1 MVLDGQ
7 YCGSVVSPLDYF
19 LLAFF
24 IMIVSTLLLYKA
36 AKYFGLKVDRWALVM
51 CAVLAV
57 AVNFAAIIVAVN
69 MTLSYVMVIVA
80 FVLIASAAVTGF
92 NEYRIRRTVL
102 AAGMQENAAL
112 ATFEEEDEEAED
124 SEDTEEEQA
133 EETPAVE
140 AAEAAPE
147 PVAEEPAAPEPKTEP
162 EPVAEEPVAEPEPEA
177 EPAEEAASEEAGEAE
192 ADDEPDTEFVG
203 EVPEAEIVPEEP
215 AEEEPEAESE
225 TAEEAET
232 APDSEETEA
241 DTEAE
246 AETAAEETAPADEA
260 EPETLEE
267 SEEELPDTLQT
278 LDDYLDYAQEQK
290 TAGTYKFAAAAYR
303 KALDVYGDDPYTPF
317 VVIDLG
323 NLYKDIGSY
332 NKAADIYEEALALP
346 ILKGQTDIQAE
357 FKKNIR
363 YLHTV
368 SNILTRHN
376 VPDTPFRKIPP
387 EYLQEIETAFAEK
400 RTD

>member
-1 MVLDGQ
+1 M
-7 YCGSVVSPLDYF
+7 SPLDYF

-57 AVNFAAIIVAVN
+57 AVNFAAIIVALN
-69 MTLSYVMVIVA
+69 MTISYVMVIVA
-80 FVLIASAAVTGF
+80 FVLVASAAVTGF

-102 AAGMQENAAL
+102 AAGMQEDAPL
-112 ATFEEEDEEAED
+112 ATFGEEDGETESSEE
-124 SEDTEEEQA
+124 TEEEQA
-133 EETPAVE
+133 
-140 AAEAAPE
+140 
-147 PVAEEPAAPEPKTEP
+147 AEEPAAKSAETAEAS
-162 EPVAEEPVAEPEPEA
+162 PVEEPAEAEQNPEPEPE
-177 EPAEEAASEEAGEAE
+177 P
-192 ADDEPDTEFVG
+192 
-203 EVPEAEIVPEEP
+203 EP
-215 AEEEPEAESE
+215 AEEEPSAEETEPDSEIIGEVSAADIVPEAAAAEDAPEAETE
-225 TAEEAET
+225 AEEEPGAEEEAET
-232 APDSEETEA
+232 APGEPEEAEEADEETA
-241 DTEAE
+241 DTEE
-246 AETAAEETAPADEA
+246 AEAAEESEEADKA
-260 EPETLEE
+260 EPEPIEE
-267 SEEELPDTLQT
+267 SEEEPAEPLPETLET

-290 TAGTYKFAAAAYR
+290 TSGTYKLAAAAYR

-332 NKAADIYEEALALP
+332 NKAADVYEEALSLP

-368 SNILTRHN
+368 SHILTRHN
-376 VPDTPFRKIPP
+376 VPNTPFRKIPP
-387 EYLQEIETAFAEK
+387 EYMQEIEISFKEN